1 MKALIAISALAA
13 LAGCA
18 TTGDN
23 TYLAQ
28 AECKVTPITT
38 TSVTGVRR
46 TQPDN
51 LDQRFAEMQL
61 ATSDY
66 RYRNLR
72 QNGYNMNNVE
82 DALRD
87 CNNPR

>member
-1 MKALIAISALAA
+1 MKALIALSALAA

-23 TYLAQ
+23 TYVAKN
-28 AECKVTPITT
+28 ECTIAPITT
-38 TSVTGVRR
+38 ASVTGVRKS
-46 TQPDN
+46 QPDS
-51 LDQRFAEMQL
+51 LDQRWAEMQL

-87 CNNPR
+87 CNAAK

>member
-1 MKALIAISALAA
+1 MKTLIALSALLA

-18 TTGDN
+18 TTGEN
-23 TYLAQ
+23 MYAKN
-28 AECKVTPITT
+28 ECTVAPITT
-38 TSVTGVRR
+38 ASATGVRKP
-46 TQPDN
+46 QPDS
-51 LDQRFAEMQL
+51 LDQRYAEMQL
-61 ATSDY
+61 GTSDY

-87 CNNPR
+87 CNAAR